1 MSLVKK
7 CSKLIKVDYP
17 KDIAI
22 DGASIAQMPIVIQKY
37 MNVQF
42 DLMYLISEKEMK
54 KNEIYGER
62 FKYYKEDYNFKL
74 SSAEIKYYIAKDS
87 QYLEI
92 LKELEVYETLFKQIV
107 EIITELRNVQWMVK
121 TSLEYKK
128 FEMGI
133 N

>member
-7 CSKLIKVDYP
+7 CSKLIKINYP
-17 KDIAI
+17 EDVKI
-22 DGASIAQMPIVIQKY
+22 DGAAIGKMPIVIQKY

-42 DLMYLISEKEMK
+42 DLMYVISEKDME

-74 SSAEIKYYIAKDS
+74 TSAEIKNYIHKDK
-87 QYLEI
+87 EF
-92 LKELEVYETLFKQIV
+92 LKVLRELEVYEVLFKQIV
-107 EIITELRNVQWMVK
+107 EIITELRNIQWMVK